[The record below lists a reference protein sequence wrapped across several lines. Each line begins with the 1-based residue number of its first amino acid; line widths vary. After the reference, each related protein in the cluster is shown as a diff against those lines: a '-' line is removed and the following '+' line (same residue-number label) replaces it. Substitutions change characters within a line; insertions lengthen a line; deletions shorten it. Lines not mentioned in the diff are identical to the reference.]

1 MEFYEVI
8 NKRRSIRQFED
19 KGIPRE
25 ILERILEA
33 GLKAPSSN
41 HQRRWELVTLTEK
54 AVIMELA
61 KFIRPYP
68 CRIQEPKTPQ
78 QEMFQIAYPRQRS
91 MIEESACVI
100 LPYFKQKYTFDNDK
114 NGYGLMEYGAAW
126 ALIENMLLAA
136 TELELGS
143 CWIHTASVQYFK
155 TLQGK
160 EHKRMWGL
168 ERYECLE
175 SCVIGYAAQDPL
187 QKEKQENIVRFI

>member
-1 MEFYEVI
+1 MEI
-8 NKRRSIRQFED
+8 ASTPLQD
-19 KGIPRE
+19 
-25 ILERILEA
+25 A
-33 GLKAPSSN
+33 AA
-41 HQRRWELVTLTEK
+41 
-54 AVIMELA
+54 AV
-61 KFIRPYP
+61 
-68 CRIQEPKTPQ
+68 
-78 QEMFQIAYPRQRS
+78 
-91 MIEESACVI
+91 
-100 LPYFKQKYTFDNDK
+100 
-114 NGYGLMEYGAAW
+114 
-126 ALIENMLLAA
+126 ENMLLAA